1 MNSPTNQTQQRNIY
15 AVIGFA
21 RSGSSLITRGLK
33 ALGIDLGDKLVDFEK
48 TNRWNAKGFWED
60 KEIIFDIYVKT
71 FAALEYGKRGIL
83 LMDKNLQ
90 LSSKLDAMRNSASQL
105 LEKRFLST
113 HYYGFKNPNT
123 SKILPFWQSIFSKMN
138 IKDHYIITLR
148 NPLASAKSFSFLTEL
163 DLEVCLLL
171 WLMHTIPA
179 VEETHGRDRLVVSYE
194 LMMQDPHKQL
204 QRIKNKLQI
213 PSLADQ
219 NEIDIFA
226 NEFLDK
232 KLNRHPF
239 NDADLKTHPAMSAA
253 PLCLTVYELLYRVAQ
268 DELSF
273 DSPEFNSSW
282 KNIMTELEKI
292 YPLYCLL
299 DKVLRQNKVFKRSI
313 RQINKSFIWK
323 LLYPL
328 RYIDDKLRAIRTKN
342 RSANK
347 RVVTAYE

>member
-1 MNSPTNQTQQRNIY
+1 MNSPTKQSPQRNIY

-33 ALGIDLGDKLVDFEK
+33 ALGIELGNKLVDYEK

-83 LMDKNLQ
+83 LMDRDLQ
-90 LSSKLDAMRNSASQL
+90 LSSKLDQMRNAATQL
-105 LEKRFLST
+105 LEERFSST
-113 HYYGFKNPNT
+113 NYYGFKNPNT
-123 SKILPFWQSIFSKMN
+123 SKLLPFWQSIFSKMQL
-138 IKDHYIITLR
+138 KEHYIITLR
-148 NPLASAKSFSFLTEL
+148 NPLASAKSFSMLTEL

-179 VEETHGRDRLVVSYE
+179 IAETHGRDRVVVSYE
-194 LMMQDPHKQL
+194 LMMQDPRKQL
-204 QRIKNKLQI
+204 ERIKNQLKI
-213 PSLADQ
+213 PALADQ
-219 NEIDIFA
+219 KEIDIFA
-226 NEFLDK
+226 NEFLDN
-232 KLNRHPF
+232 KLNRHPIS
-239 NDADLKTHPAMSAA
+239 DDDLKNHPALSAA
-253 PLCLTVYELLYRVAQ
+253 PLCLTVYQLLYKVAQ
-268 DELSF
+268 DEISLESQ
-273 DSPEFNSSW
+273 EFADAW
-282 KNIMTELEKI
+282 QAIMTELEKL
-292 YPLYCLL
+292 YPVYQLL
-299 DKVLRQNKVFKRSI
+299 DKVLRQNKTLKRNI

-328 RYIDDKLRAIRTKN
+328 RFIDDKLRAIRVKN